1 MINGTSSVV
10 PTPHGECSVKLFRPS
25 LPQATRATPAQ
36 IAMHNHYRH
45 QLGEHMVRNLDGV
58 RPIEIAVTGV
68 VLLIALWFYTH

>member
-1 MINGTSSVV
+1 
-10 PTPHGECSVKLFRPS
+10 VKFFRTA

-45 QLGEHMVRNLDGV
+45 QLGERMVRNLDAV
-58 RPIEIAVTGV
+58 RPAELIVTGV